1 VDLLRDNCRCVSFI
15 LLKVPRADYY
25 PGVQKSLPRFLAA
38 AFCLIAIL
46 LGASQAWIYRDT
58 ISSVDAVS
66 YLDVADAY
74 RHGRWSEAVNGY
86 WNPLYSW
93 ILAIVLGVARPSPE
107 MQYQVVKLVDWTIY
121 LLCLF
126 SFTWFLGQLRSAY
139 HGWVDAEGHTMH
151 IPDWVWVVAGYTL
164 FIWSSLKWITLSSNT
179 PDMAGAAL
187 CYAAWGLLIRV
198 RRRELPHRYRED
210 VLLGLVLALTYFART
225 PMFVVGAFI
234 VLWCGNLRSSS
245 LTHLRG
251 ALATAAI
258 FLVLTAPYIE
268 WISRARGHLTIGDN
282 GWLNH
287 AWLANPGRY
296 VIPDTNWQGGPD
308 QYGTPIHPTRLIWTS
323 PFAYEFAAPIGGTF
337 PPWTDPSYW
346 YQGLTYHFDR
356 TAEWTSLTDNVVF
369 FLELLGPW
377 LLLFFGLALTVR
389 ADLRKT
395 VRGIR
400 RAAPYWVPA
409 AVGLGLYLLANDL
422 LIQSLPTQPPERYVG
437 TFAVLFCLTF
447 FAGIRLS
454 NLEPTG
460 IGEKAAG
467 VLLLTASLGAISA
480 LALQEVDALS
490 KPHPTP
496 PWRISAAIRHAGVVP
511 DMRVAIVGNKAL
523 HEPWA
528 RLDQVHVV
536 AQVEDDRGFWAKHP
550 KPQEALVGKLA
561 QTGADVIV
569 ASRMTASAGPNWI
582 AIEDT
587 GYAVRFLGAD
597 HENVAQSVESLAQ
610 PR

>member
-1 VDLLRDNCRCVSFI
+1 
-15 LLKVPRADYY
+15 
-25 PGVQKSLPRFLAA
+25 
-38 AFCLIAIL
+38 
-46 LGASQAWIYRDT
+46 
-58 ISSVDAVS
+58 
-66 YLDVADAY
+66 
-74 RHGRWSEAVNGY
+74 
-86 WNPLYSW
+86 
-93 ILAIVLGVARPSPE
+93 
-107 MQYQVVKLVDWTIY
+107 
-121 LLCLF
+121 
-126 SFTWFLGQLRSAY
+126 
-139 HGWVDAEGHTMH
+139 MH

-210 VLLGLVLALTYFART
+210 VLLGLVLALAYFART

-245 LTHLRG
+245 LAHLRG

-308 QYGTPIHPTRLIWTS
+308 QYGTPVHPTRLIWAS
-323 PFAYEFAAPIGGTF
+323 PMAFEFAAPIGGTF

-356 TAEWTSLTDNVVF
+356 TAEWASLKDNVAF
-369 FLELLGPW
+369 FLEFLGPW
-377 LLLFFGLALTVR
+377 LLLFFGLALTAP

-395 VRGIR
+395 LRGIA
-400 RAAPYWVPA
+400 RAAPYWMPA
-409 AVGLGLYLLANDL
+409 ALGLGLYLLANDL
-422 LIQSLPTQPPERYVG
+422 LIQNLPTQPPERYVG
-437 TFAVLFCLTF
+437 NLCCSVLPVALRGHTPEESRTDGNWRKGCGNPALDGQSWRGFSTH
-447 FAGIRLS
+447 APR
-454 NLEPTG
+454 
-460 IGEKAAG
+460 GERAPQSSPD
-467 VLLLTASLGAISA
+467 ASLENRRG
-480 LALQEVDALS
+480 D
-490 KPHPTP
+490 T
-496 PWRISAAIRHAGVVP
+496 RAGVVP
-511 DMRVAIVGNKAL
+511 NMRVAIVGNKAR

-528 RLDQVHVV
+528 RLGRVHVV
-536 AQVEDDRGFWAKHP
+536 AQVEDDRGFWAKAP

-561 QTGADVIV
+561 QTGADAIV
-569 ASRMTASAGPNWI
+569 ASRMTSPAGPNWI

-587 GYAVRFLGAD
+587 GYAVRLLRDD
-597 HENVAQSVESLAQ
+597 HQNVAKSVEPLTQ

>member
-1 VDLLRDNCRCVSFI
+1 
-15 LLKVPRADYY
+15 
-25 PGVQKSLPRFLAA
+25 VQKGLPRFLAA
-38 AFCLIAIL
+38 AFCLLAIL
-46 LGASQAWIYRDT
+46 LGAAQAWTYRDT

-74 RHGRWSEAVNGY
+74 RQGRWSEAVNGY

-93 ILAIVLGVARPSPE
+93 ILAIVLRVAQPSFE
-107 MQYQVVKLVDWTIY
+107 KQYEVVKLVDYAIY
-121 LLCLF
+121 LLSLF
-126 SFTWFLGQLRSAY
+126 SFTWFLGELRRAY
-139 HGWVDAEGHTMH
+139 HRWVDAEGHSMH

-198 RRRELPHRYRED
+198 RRREVPHRYRED
-210 VLLGLVLALTYFART
+210 VLLGLVLALAYFART

-245 LTHLRG
+245 SAHLRG
-251 ALATAAI
+251 ALATAAV

-308 QYGTPIHPTRLIWTS
+308 QYGTPIHPTRLIWAS
-323 PFAYEFAAPIGGTF
+323 PMAFEFAAPIGGTF

-356 TAEWTSLTDNVVF
+356 TAEWASLKDNVVF
-369 FLELLGPW
+369 FLEFLGPW
-377 LLLFFGLALTVR
+377 LLLFFGLALTAP

-395 VRGIR
+395 LRGIA
-400 RAAPYWVPA
+400 RAAPYWMPA
-409 AVGLGLYLLANDL
+409 ALGLGLYLLANDL
-422 LIQSLPTQPPERYVG
+422 LIQNLPTQPPERYVA
-437 TFAVLFCLTF
+437 TFAVLFCLSLC
-447 FAGIRLS
+447 AGIRLS

-467 VLLLTASLGAISA
+467 ILLLTASLGAVSA
-480 LALQEVDALS
+480 LTLQEVNALRG
-490 KPHPTP
+490 PHPTP
-496 PWRISAAIRHAGVVP
+496 PWKIAAAIRSAGVVP
-511 DMRVAIVGNKAL
+511 NMRVAIVGNKAR
-523 HEPWA
+523 HESWA
-528 RLDQVHVV
+528 RLGRVHVV
-536 AQVEDDRGFWAKHP
+536 AQVEDDRGFWTKAP
-550 KPQEALVGKLA
+550 EPQEALVGKLA
-561 QTGADVIV
+561 QTGADAIV
-569 ASRMTASAGPNWI
+569 ASRMTSPAGPNWI

-587 GYAVRFLGAD
+587 GYAVRLFRDD
-597 HENVAQSVESLAQ
+597 HQNMAKSVESLTQ